1 MFHLSDS
8 NKIGTKS
15 ESGQSN
21 IHFGHWYRKNTSE
34 FIINCSN
41 EIQKGQIKAKQL
53 PSRHGEITELKK
65 HVLDKLLLKCSG
77 SKH

>member
-21 IHFGHWYRKNTSE
+21 IHFGHWYRKNNSE
-34 FIINCSN
+34 FIVNCSN
-41 EIQKGQIKAKQL
+41 EIQRAK
-53 PSRHGEITELKK
+53 
-65 HVLDKLLLKCSG
+65 
-77 SKH
+77 SKQNNFPQGMVK